1 MLNTQQALE
10 KFGKGVI
17 KQSRTNLTKGK
28 KNVNKQLYNS
38 LKYDLEVGPNSFSIT
53 INMED
58 YGKFQ
63 DEGVKGADPSKVSP
77 NAKITGQQAPNSRFR
92 FGSGNYS
99 GTWNTFIDSLQ
110 DWVKK
115 RGIRF
120 RKEDGTFA
128 KGSTRTLA
136 HIIAKNIY
144 ARGIKPSRFFS
155 RAFETQFEN
164 LPDEIVE
171 AFALDLDDLL
181 KFSRE

>member
-1 MLNTQQALE
+1 MLNTREALD
-10 KFGKGVI
+10 KFGKGTV
-17 KQSRTNLTKGK
+17 KQARTNLTKKG
-28 KNVNKQLYNS
+28 KNVSKELYNS
-38 LKYDLEVGPNSFSIT
+38 INYELSVGKNSFSIT

-63 DEGVKGADPSKVSP
+63 DEGVKGADPNAVSP
-77 NAKITGQQAPNSRFR
+77 NAKIRGQQAPNSRFK
-92 FGSGNYS
+92 FGSGTHS

-110 DWVKK
+110 GWVKK
-115 RGIRF
+115 RGIRL

-155 RAFETQFEN
+155 RAFETQFDN
-164 LPDEIVE
+164 LPEEVVE
-171 AFALDLDDLL
+171 AFNLDLDDLL
-181 KFSRE
+181 EFSRK